1 MNYDVFISYSH
12 GGDDLLSERVQE
24 GLTKFAKPWYRRRAL
39 NVFRDRT
46 ALSANPGLWT
56 SIAEA
61 IDNSRYFLAL
71 ASPDAAASVWCGR
84 EVEHWRSKHG
94 SEGLLVLLTDG
105 EILWDEGTNDFNWA
119 ATTALGAAFAGAFAE
134 EPFHVDMR
142 WARSET
148 QLDLTDGRFRDQIA
162 DLAAPVHGMA
172 KDELTGEDVR
182 QHRRALRQA
191 VAAGIALV
199 LLTVAAVATSIFAVN
214 AAARARTE
222 QRNAD
227 IQKGLALLASHRAT
241 KAQLLAEHRR
251 QQAVTA
257 QDAAVAARGLAV
269 RRQKQAQLSAA
280 EALKQRHLAEIRAAD
295 LAVANTNLI
304 EGSLALRKSTLLAE
318 ARLAA
323 RRSEQLMS
331 AGDQTYQL
339 GAVLAAEAVR
349 HACASAAI
357 VPTSASAQSQ
367 YPDPGCAQPGIQIDG
382 SVTNSALGAL
392 SNAGGEF
399 VTDRLAGSVS
409 FLVGAGRFVSH
420 GVVLEQPALHDLLGG
435 PGQPARRRAGVE
447 HRRLARRHRNER
459 RRAHAG
465 GRAVGRRK
473 RLGPDRQR
481 RRRPAWSPPGRSRRR
496 SRTAVGDLA
505 GRHPALSAN
514 GAVMAWLAPF
524 GAKAIEISTGRS
536 SGGRVAVPFVPV
548 GVAVSADGSLVA
560 AVVDRSGDNYS
571 LVPIDVA
578 TGKVGARARCRQF
591 RDDVSNPWS
600 NPPRTVPG
608 KVVVVVVVVVV

>member
-46 ALSANPGLWT
+46 ALSANPGLWS

-71 ASPDAAASVWCGR
+71 ASPDAATSVWCGR

-222 QRNAD
+222 QHNAD
-227 IQKGLALLASHRAT
+227 VQKGLAILASHRAT

-251 QQAVTA
+251 QQAITA
-257 QDAAVAARGLAV
+257 QDAAVAAKV
-269 RRQKQAQLSAA
+269 WPS
-280 EALKQRHLAEIRAAD
+280 
-295 LAVANTNLI
+295 
-304 EGSLALRKSTLLAE
+304 
-318 ARLAA
+318 
-323 RRSEQLMS
+323 
-331 AGDQTYQL
+331 
-339 GAVLAAEAVR
+339 
-349 HACASAAI
+349 
-357 VPTSASAQSQ
+357 
-367 YPDPGCAQPGIQIDG
+367 
-382 SVTNSALGAL
+382 
-392 SNAGGEF
+392 
-399 VTDRLAGSVS
+399 
-409 FLVGAGRFVSH
+409 
-420 GVVLEQPALHDLLGG
+420 
-435 PGQPARRRAGVE
+435 
-447 HRRLARRHRNER
+447 
-459 RRAHAG
+459 
-465 GRAVGRRK
+465 
-473 RLGPDRQR
+473 R
-481 RRRPAWSPPGRSRRR
+481 RRREAELSAIEASKQTHWP
-496 SRTAVGDLA
+496 RTAWPTS
-505 GRHPALSAN
+505 RWPT
-514 GAVMAWLAPF
+514 P
-524 GAKAIEISTGRS
+524 T
-536 SGGRVAVPFVPV
+536 
-548 GVAVSADGSLVA
+548 
-560 AVVDRSGDNYS
+560 
-571 LVPIDVA
+571 
-578 TGKVGARARCRQF
+578 
-591 RDDVSNPWS
+591 
-600 NPPRTVPG
+600 
-608 KVVVVVVVVVV
+608 